1 MTESGLVGVPD
12 PSGLFLSD
20 RRRGVAGSVVV
31 PTIEGYRPLLVEIQ
45 ALVTG
50 RNIPTPRRSAQGVD
64 PGRLA
69 MLLAVLEE
77 RAAVSTGGSDVYAL
91 AAGGVRVLEPGAD
104 LAIAL
109 AVASA
114 TAGIALADDLVVC
127 AEVGLGGELRHPARL
142 GRRLAEAARLGF
154 TRAVVPA
161 GGPEPPAGL
170 TVTGVSSLADAVMA
184 VLHPAERTVA
194 RRRIA

>member
-1 MTESGLVGVPD
+1 
-12 PSGLFLSD
+12 
-20 RRRGVAGSVVV
+20 
-31 PTIEGYRPLLVEIQ
+31 
-45 ALVTG
+45 
-50 RNIPTPRRSAQGVD
+50 
-64 PGRLA
+64 

-77 RAAVSTGGSDVYAL
+77 RAAVSTGGADVYAL
-91 AAGGVRVLEPGAD
+91 AAGGVKVLEPGAD

-114 TAGIALADDLVVC
+114 SAGIALADDVVVC

-161 GGPEPPAGL
+161 GGPEPPSGL
-170 TVTGVSSLADAVMA
+170 AVTAVSTLADAVMA